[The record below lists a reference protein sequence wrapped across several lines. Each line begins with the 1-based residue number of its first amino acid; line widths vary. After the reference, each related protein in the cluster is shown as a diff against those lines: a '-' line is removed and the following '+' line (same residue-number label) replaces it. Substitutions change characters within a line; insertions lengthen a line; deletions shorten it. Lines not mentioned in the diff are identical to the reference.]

1 MRFQPACSQ
10 RCLALDGTAFP
21 CEALDHAGSCGSRIR
36 TGDLRVMSPASYR
49 TATTPLEP
57 TIGHDPM
64 TYALREH
71 RSTI

>member
-1 MRFQPACSQ
+1 MDAVCQQSHGLRAVQ
-10 RCLALDGTAFP
+10 RIIAAP
-21 CEALDHAGSCGSRIR
+21 GSCGDRIR
-36 TGDLRVMSPASYR
+36 TCDLRVMSPASYR

-71 RSTI
+71 RSTN